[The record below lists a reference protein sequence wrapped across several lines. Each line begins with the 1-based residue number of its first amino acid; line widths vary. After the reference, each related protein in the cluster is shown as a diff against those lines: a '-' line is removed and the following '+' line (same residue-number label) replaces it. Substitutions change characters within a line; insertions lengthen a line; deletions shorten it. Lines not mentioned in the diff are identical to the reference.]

1 MVDLPKYLGVRRK
14 SGSYVA
20 EASGGCYLETQ
31 PAWRHMGVNG
41 LF

>member
-14 SGSYVA
+14 SGSYIA
-20 EASGGCYLETQ
+20 EASGRCYLETQ
-31 PAWRHMGVNG
+31 LAWTHMAVNG